1 MRQISEA
8 FRKKLYEDDYR
19 NFVRTVYIT
28 LSDGEDLTLT
38 NENLWNY
45 GIAIDEAISPDNVF
59 AIGSAIINQCTITIE
74 NISGRFNSK
83 NFENAHVIPYVA
95 LEVDDGQGGS
105 VMEVVKLGEYDVH
118 EAKHDLSCIALTC
131 YDPMVKFEKTIDTST
146 LDYSNGVTLD
156 QIVAD
161 ACTKCGVKLITTSLP
176 HGDYTVSSKPDDGT
190 TTFRELISWAGQICG
205 VNARIRY
212 TTDDDFA
219 VGGDFYGQTR
229 FAYGLEFVQFS
240 KTELSNLRNNTEL
253 IPAHHEFTSTF
264 GAPQL
269 SLEDVRITQIA
280 VSEKVK
286 DASGND
292 TVVRN
297 IQGINGYTLSIE
309 DNPLVQNGRANTIAL
324 WLLEDLRGIQFRK
337 ASFSTLSDP
346 SVQPGDVAK
355 LYDRKGNAYVIIISG
370 NKFHPGQQQTIRSS
384 ATEPERTSVNRS
396 SQEVKNYIGAL
407 KAIAEER
414 KQRTDGDAT
423 VLSTVAGEYASFT
436 YLNANYMNAD
446 AISSRFGEF
455 DDLITENFEAD
466 RGRITELEAGNIS
479 AINVDVSTLNADLAN
494 LKTIIAGN
502 ATTAQIQTITLNG
515 QNVTVS
521 DAFIDKLIAETG
533 IVGKLIAQT
542 AIIKDLEA
550 KRINT
555 DDVQISSTDGT
566 LFMKGSILQFKDA
579 QGNTRIQIGKDAS
592 DVYSFAIYDAEGTA
606 LWYNDGI
613 TGDAIP
619 NGTIVNNMVATKSS
633 TYNGLEA
640 DKLNITSLRGAI
652 ESDGGLSASSI
663 KFNEGEQTLEQFYS
677 NIQSITTINK
687 TANEAKTA
695 SENAAEQVN
704 SLKEIVSGI
713 DTLEGITLTLSN
725 DAHVVHTLSDGSNG
739 DYTDANCSVRVLLG
753 TTDVTPDSYVSYKTS
768 PSVTGTYNATT
779 HTFQVTNL
787 SEDNGWV
794 DFYVVYGATD
804 HYLLV
809 PLNGEDYRLTTDSGN
824 PYVISAK
831 AVHLSKRF
839 SISKAPDGKVGTS
852 YSLSSSALVLAR
864 NSEGSL
870 TPSTV
875 AFTAHVNDG
884 SGTAD
889 YLGHFQIEELRDG
902 ASTYEITYTSPVSGE
917 YGKVYTPVYADVK
930 IIRATLLDAS
940 GQMLDMVSAMVIA
953 DTDEL
958 AGEIAEAQEGI
969 QTLTNQYSAVESG
982 IEGLTTNL
990 GETNT
995 ILYGVVDNNLLYQT
1009 PFTWSSDKQTANFR
1023 AVVYKSGQDATA
1035 EFPDRWFSWWLRTE
1049 DGEEKVQDGKTFS
1062 VSKSQLGFG
1071 GTVVGKFN
1079 TYETKNLVTR
1089 NGNPLTTRSGA
1100 YLQIYAE

>member
-1 MRQISEA
+1 MRPISEA

-28 LSDGEDLTLT
+28 LSDGEDLILT

-83 NFENAHVIPYVA
+83 SFENAHVIPYVGF
-95 LEVDDGQGGS
+95 EVDDGQGGS

-118 EAKHDLSCIALTC
+118 EAKHDLSCITLTC
-131 YDPMVKFEKTIDTST
+131 YDPMVKFEKTIDAST
-146 LDYSNGVTLD
+146 LDYSSGVTLD

-161 ACTKCGVKLITTSLP
+161 ACTICGVKLITTSLP
-176 HGDYTVSSKPDDGT
+176 HGDYTVFSKPDGGT
-190 TTFRELISWAGQICG
+190 TTFRELISWTGQICG

-212 TTDDDFA
+212 TTDADFA

-229 FAYGLEFVQFS
+229 FAYGLEFIQFS
-240 KTELSNLRNNTEL
+240 KTALSNLRNNTEP

-269 SLEDVRITQIA
+269 SLEDVRITQVA

-286 DASGND
+286 DADGND
-292 TVVRN
+292 TVARYVK
-297 IQGINGYTLSIE
+297 GISGYTISIE
-309 DNPLVQNGRANTIAL
+309 DNALVQGGQAEAIAT
-324 WLLEDLRGIQFRK
+324 WLKNDLQDILFRK

-346 SVQPGDVAK
+346 SVQPGDIAK

-370 NKFHPGQQQTIRSS
+370 NKFHPGQQQVIRSS

-407 KAIAEER
+407 KAVAEER
-414 KQRTDGDAT
+414 KQRADGDTT
-423 VLSTVAGEYASFT
+423 VLNTVAGKYASFEYLRT
-436 YLNANYMNAD
+436 DYLNTQAVESKFAAFDKAIIGEVDARLVNTYKLKAD
-446 AISSRFGEF
+446 TIEGINGSFETIDAAFAKVAQVVGGVASF
-455 DDLITENFEAD
+455 DDLTTIKLTSTSATVDETFINTLVASVAV
-466 RGRITELEAGNIS
+466 INSLVAGNIDTDE
-479 AINVDVSTLNADLAN
+479 VR
-494 LKTIIAGN
+494 IASG
-502 ATTAQIQTITLNG
+502 
-515 QNVTVS
+515 
-521 DAFIDKLIAETG
+521 DETM
-533 IVGKLIAQT
+533 VL
-542 AIIKDLEA
+542 
-550 KRINT
+550 
-555 DDVQISSTDGT
+555 DGS
-566 LFMKGSILQFKDA
+566 FLQFKDI
-579 QGNTRIQIGKDAS
+579 QGNTRIQIGKDS
-592 DVYSFAIYDAEGTA
+592 NNIYSFTIYGADGNA

-613 TGDAIP
+613 TEKGIP
-619 NGTIVNNMVATKSS
+619 GGTISNNMVKTKSP

-640 DKLNITSLRGAI
+640 DKLDISSLRGAI
-652 ESDGGLSASSI
+652 EDDGGLSASSI

-677 NIQSITTINK
+677 NISSITTINQ
-687 TANEAKTA
+687 TANEAKNSAENTA
-695 SENAAEQVN
+695 KQVD

-739 DYTDANCSVRVLLG
+739 DYTEANSRVTVLLG
-753 TTDVTPDSYVSYKTS
+753 TTDVTADSVISYKAS
-768 PSVTGTYNATT
+768 PSVAGTYNANT

-787 SEDNGWV
+787 TDDNGWV
-794 DFYVVYGATD
+794 DFSVAYGAQD

-809 PLNGEDYRLTTDSGN
+809 PLNGEDFRLTTRSGN
-824 PYVISAK
+824 PFVIPAK

-839 SISKAPDGKVGTS
+839 SISKSPDGKVGTS
-852 YSLSSSALVLAR
+852 YNISSSALVLAR
-864 NSEGSL
+864 NSEGTL
-870 TPSTV
+870 TPSTI

-884 SGTAD
+884 SGSAD
-889 YLGHFQIEELRDG
+889 YLGRFRIEESNDG
-902 ASTYEITYTSPVSGE
+902 IVYEVKYTSPETGE
-917 YGKVYTPVYADVK
+917 YGKVYTPVMEDVK

-940 GQMLDMVSAMVIA
+940 GQMLDMASVMVIA

-958 AGEIAEAQEGI
+958 AGKITQAQQGI
-969 QTLTNQYSAVESG
+969 QTLTDKYGEVTSG
-982 IEGLTTNL
+982 INGLKTEL
-990 GETNT
+990 GEAKTT
-995 ILYGVVDNNLLYQT
+995 LYGVVDNNLLYQT
-1009 PFTWSSDKQTANFR
+1009 PFTWSDDKQTANFR

-1049 DGEEKVQDGKTFS
+1049 DGEEKMQDGKTFS

-1071 GTVVGKFN
+1071 GTVVGRFN